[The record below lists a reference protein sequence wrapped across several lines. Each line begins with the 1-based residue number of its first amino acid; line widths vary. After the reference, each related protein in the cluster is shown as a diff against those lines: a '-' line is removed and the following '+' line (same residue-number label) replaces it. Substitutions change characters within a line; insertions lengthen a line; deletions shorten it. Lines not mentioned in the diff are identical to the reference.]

1 MNQPTST
8 KNFDWTAELH
18 KTVVSSLTT
27 SFGLD
32 FLLFEDKKGGDV
44 DTIQKAREWQKEI
57 TSTGESDIH
66 ISDSLRS
73 SFDRSGQNNEAYNS
87 TAYHSHKD
95 YKETNRRDSS
105 LRKKGE
111 MNDEYRN
118 KTANI
123 KDKIDLDHIVSA
135 NEVHNDAGRIL
146 SGVKG
151 ESLANQDSNLISTH
165 ASINRSKSNLT
176 MAEFIEKIPSRIEN
190 RKTKLTQNTET
201 LALMPTKTPQQRDEK
216 RKLEAKIDND
226 KNFIASL
233 EEAYNN
239 KDKMLEL
246 DANSRRVNTKVI
258 NKHYYTSSKFLK
270 STANASA
277 NAGMRMGLRQSVG
290 LVLGEVWFEL
300 REQIPLIFKKCK
312 DNFEL
317 NVFLSH
323 VQETMNNIWK
333 RVCERF
339 KDILESFKDGALAG
353 MLSSITTTIINIFF
367 TTQKLV
373 AKLIRETWNNLVQA
387 AKLIFFNPEK
397 LALGEL
403 TKEVSRLLGMGI
415 SVAIGSL
422 LNQHLSGLIGAIP
435 FGLEI
440 SAFVSALVT
449 GILTVG
455 MSYFLDYSPTMQK
468 VWAFL
473 DRFKSNYEIVLEH
486 YQEINKELDSYLVE
500 LYKLEFNISAYELSC
515 FIDNLAVTN
524 SEYEKALALESETKR
539 RNISLPFE
547 ATNTAS
553 IQSWL
558 TNL

>member
-1 MNQPTST
+1 MNQLTST

-44 DTIQKAREWQKEI
+44 DTIHKAREWQKDVKNK
-57 TSTGESDIH
+57 GESDIH
-66 ISDSLRS
+66 ISDSLKN
-73 SFDRSGQNNEAYNS
+73 SFDSSGNNNKAYDS
-87 TAYHSHKD
+87 TAYHSHTD
-95 YKETNRRDSS
+95 YKERNRRDSA

-111 MNDEYRN
+111 MNDKYRN
-118 KTANI
+118 KTATS

-135 NEVHNDAGRIL
+135 NEIHNDAGRIL

-151 ESLANQDSNLISTH
+151 ESLANQDSNLTSTH

-190 RKTKLTQNTET
+190 RKIKLTQNTET
-201 LALMPTKTPQQRDEK
+201 LASMPTKTPQQRDEK
-216 RKLEAKIDND
+216 RKLEAKINND

-233 EEAYNN
+233 EEAYDN
-239 KDKMLEL
+239 KNKMLEL
-246 DANSRRVNTKVI
+246 DANSRRVNTKII
-258 NKHYYTSSKFLK
+258 NKQYYTSSKFLK
-270 STANASA
+270 STAAASA

-300 REQIPLIFKKCK
+300 REQIPLIFKKCR

-317 NVFLSH
+317 NVFLSN

-353 MLSSITTTIINIFF
+353 MLSSITTTIMNIFF

-373 AKLIRETWNNLVQA
+373 AKLIRETWSSLVQA
-387 AKLIFFNPEK
+387 AKLIFFNPK
-397 LALGEL
+397 RLALGEL
-403 TKEVSRLLGMGI
+403 TREVSRLLGTGI
-415 SVAIGSL
+415 SVVIGSI
-422 LNQHLSGLIGAIP
+422 LNQHLSGLIGAMP

-440 SAFVSALVT
+440 SAFISALVT

-455 MSYFLDYSPTMQK
+455 MSYFLDHSSTMQK

-473 DRFKSNYEIVLEH
+473 DKFKSKYEIVLEH
-486 YQEINKELDSYLVE
+486 YQEINKELDRYLID
-500 LYKLEFNISAYELSC
+500 LYKLEFNISTYELSC
-515 FIDNLAVTN
+515 FIDNLAATN
-524 SEYEKALALESETKR
+524 SEYEKTLVLENETKR